1 MMVPIQVIRWY
12 RMQCYDGTDSCAIV
26 VPIRR
31 YCHFLKLK
39 EKLSGKIVGKWDGM
53 EDVVS
58 ALSYNVKNV
67 VILLPQGIKK
77 ENVDAWLFVLQKE
90 LKERNVFLFSK
101 NELAGISEISVSS
114 DIVFSVGGYIAR
126 ILYVVSYLKNI
137 T

>member
-1 MMVPIQVIRWY
+1 MNDYFYVDFV
-12 RMQCYDGTDSCAIV
+12 DAI
-26 VPIRR
+26 
-31 YCHFLKLK
+31 HFLKLK
-39 EKLSGKIVGKWDGM
+39 EKQSGKIVGKWDGM

-101 NELAGISEISVSS
+101 KELAGISEISVSS
-114 DIVFSVGGYIAR
+114 DVVFSVGGYIAR

>member
-1 MMVPIQVIRWY
+1 MNDYFYVDFV
-12 RMQCYDGTDSCAIV
+12 DAI
-26 VPIRR
+26 
-31 YCHFLKLK
+31 HFLKLK

-101 NELAGISEISVSS
+101 MNWQGFLK
-114 DIVFSVGGYIAR
+114 FLFLR
-126 ILYVVSYLKNI
+126 ILSLVLVVILQESCTLLVI
-137 T
+137 

>member
-1 MMVPIQVIRWY
+1 M
-12 RMQCYDGTDSCAIV
+12 
-26 VPIRR
+26 
-31 YCHFLKLK
+31 
-39 EKLSGKIVGKWDGM
+39 
-53 EDVVS
+53 
-58 ALSYNVKNV
+58 
-67 VILLPQGIKK
+67 ILLPQGIKK

>member
-1 MMVPIQVIRWY
+1 MNDYFYVDFV
-12 RMQCYDGTDSCAIV
+12 DAI
-26 VPIRR
+26 
-31 YCHFLKLK
+31 HFLKLK

-101 NELAGISEISVSS
+101 NELAGISEMT
-114 DIVFSVGGYIAR
+114 IA
-126 ILYVVSYLKNI
+126 LYRYH

>member
-1 MMVPIQVIRWY
+1 M
-12 RMQCYDGTDSCAIV
+12 TDYFYVDFVDAI
-26 VPIRR
+26 
-31 YCHFLKLK
+31 HFLKLK

-90 LKERNVFLFSK
+90 LKERNVFLFSSNPQPIGFRGNILVK
-101 NELAGISEISVSS
+101 RQKFFYCTYSLGITETS
-114 DIVFSVGGYIAR
+114 
-126 ILYVVSYLKNI
+126 
-137 T
+137 

>member
-1 MMVPIQVIRWY
+1 MNDYFYVDFV
-12 RMQCYDGTDSCAIV
+12 DAI
-26 VPIRR
+26 
-31 YCHFLKLK
+31 HFLKLK

-101 NELAGISEISVSS
+101 MNWQGFLK
-114 DIVFSVGGYIAR
+114 FLFLR
-126 ILYVVSYLKNI
+126 ILSLVLVAILQESCTLLVI
-137 T
+137 